1 MHHLRTII
9 SVSLLLGTQFVH
21 RSVHLCKPWQT
32 GCLAWHGRKQTFNWG
47 QVCTAKD
54 AATVSLLAFTCK
66 QTSGSQRRQ
75 FNFTAVMWLDVT
87 AFDKRTVKT
96 CTHHVVWKNLR
107 TETCRV
113 TQTVMRDMVIH
124 SVLSFADYR
133 VSRTLSR
140 GTCISVSVCVSVR
153 ERERLGGIW
162 GLLQL
167 ALNTT
172 GITFQC
178 SFPSLFA
185 SDLDLLVIKTNK

>member
-113 TQTVMRDMVIH
+113 TQTSNEGYGYSLGFVICW
-124 SVLSFADYR
+124 LSCFKDIVTRY
-133 VSRTLSR
+133 VHF
-140 GTCISVSVCVSVR
+140 CKCVCEWERESERER

-162 GLLQL
+162 VPHQL
-167 ALNTT
+167 PRT
-172 GITFQC
+172 Q
-178 SFPSLFA
+178 P
-185 SDLDLLVIKTNK
+185 D